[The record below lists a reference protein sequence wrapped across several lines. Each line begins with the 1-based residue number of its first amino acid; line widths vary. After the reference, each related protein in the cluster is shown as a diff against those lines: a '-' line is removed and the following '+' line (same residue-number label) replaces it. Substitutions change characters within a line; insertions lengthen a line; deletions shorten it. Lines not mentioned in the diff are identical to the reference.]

1 MTGEFQTVHKRRKAA
16 SIAMRPTAEQVR
28 HTIYFRFAVFSLMVL
43 AILLSAVAGAY
54 ADLRLVRPG
63 EARSGSLLFKAVEEN
78 RYVQAPLVGTDVDI
92 TVSGPTAR
100 ARITQHFYNPT
111 DGWVEGVYVYP
122 LPKNSS
128 VDTLKMVIG
137 ERVIIGEIKER
148 KEAKRIYEKAKREG
162 KKTALVEQERP
173 NIFTNSVANI
183 GPGET
188 VVVQL
193 EYQQTVP
200 QSGNEFSLRVP
211 LVVAPRYNPKP
222 LIQTVDFGSDQAG
235 WGQVSDP
242 VPDRDRITPP
252 VLDPREHAATNPVT
266 LTVRLQAGFP
276 LGEVKSHHHQ
286 VKIDAVSDDVQIVKI
301 DGAVPADKDFE
312 LTWSPKS
319 GATPSAGL
327 FHEQL
332 ADADYLLAFV
342 TPPTLEQPQAPK
354 PREIVFVIDNSGSMA
369 GPSMAQAKGSL
380 KYALRQ
386 LSPADRFNI
395 VRFDNTFE
403 LLFPSAVP
411 ADMEH
416 IGQAQSFVSRLQA
429 EGGTKMVPAMQAA
442 LVDTN
447 AADRDV
453 LRQVVFLTDGA
464 IGNEQQLFETITAG
478 LGRSRIFMVGI
489 GSAPNSYLMNRA
501 AELGRGSVLHIGG
514 VGQVEDRMRAL
525 FNKLA
530 KPAVTDLKVKF
541 SESGVD
547 VTPRILPDL
556 YAGETMQIAAKLSSF
571 SGTAEIS
578 GMIGGQPWIAKLP
591 LRGAADAKGISKLW
605 ARAKIADAE
614 VAFTL
619 RKISKA
625 SADQRILSLAL
636 EHSLVSRVTSLVAVD
651 KTPSRPQGMQLTR
664 ADIPLNLPAGW
675 DFDKVFGKP
684 GGQLDLRA
692 DGEGIGGSE
701 TIPAPDVREYGP
713 KINAA
718 YIQKIAASHKPAS
731 ANLKAKQTVTSVPLP
746 KTSTNGALYLGF
758 GFGLLLLMATIWLLY
773 LTRPMLRIE
782 WE

>member
-1 MTGEFQTVHKRRKAA
+1 MTGEFQSARVRPKTI
-16 SIAMRPTAEQVR
+16 SLAMRPAAPQVR
-28 HTIYFRFAVFSLMVL
+28 HAFYLRFTIFSLMVL
-43 AILLSAVAGAY
+43 AILLSAVASAS

-63 EARSGSLLFKAVEEN
+63 EARSGSLLFKAVEDD

-92 TVSGPTAR
+92 TISGPTAR
-100 ARITQHFYNPT
+100 ARITQHFYNPS

-122 LPKNSS
+122 LPENSA

-148 KEAKRIYEKAKREG
+148 KEAKRIYEQAKREG

-200 QSGNEFSLRVP
+200 QSGNEFALRVP

-222 LIQTVDFGSDQAG
+222 LVQTVDFGSDQAG
-235 WGQVSDP
+235 WGRVSDP
-242 VPDRDRITPP
+242 VPDRGRITPP
-252 VLDPREHAATNPVT
+252 VLDPREHPPTNPVT
-266 LTVRLQAGFP
+266 LTLRLQAGFP

-286 VKIDAVSDDVQIVKI
+286 VKIDTVSDDIQVIKI

-319 GATPSAGL
+319 GTAPSAGL
-327 FHEQL
+327 FHERL
-332 ADADYLLAFV
+332 ANADYLLAFV
-342 TPPTLEQPQAPK
+342 TPPTLEQAQTPK
-354 PREIVFVIDNSGSMA
+354 PREIIFVVDNSGSMA
-369 GPSMAQAKGSL
+369 GPSMAQAKASL
-380 KYALRQ
+380 KYALRE

-403 LLFPSAVP
+403 LLFPSAAP

-416 IGQAQSFVSRLQA
+416 IGQAQSFVSRLRA
-429 EGGTKMVPAMQAA
+429 EGGTRMVPAMEAA
-442 LVDTN
+442 LVDLGSAHQDT
-447 AADRDV
+447 

-464 IGNEQQLFETITAG
+464 IGNEQQLFETITDG

-501 AELGRGSVLHIGG
+501 AELGRGSVLHIGSA
-514 VGQVEDRMRAL
+514 GQVEKRMRAL

-541 SESGVD
+541 SENGVD
-547 VTPRILPDL
+547 VAPRILPDL
-556 YAGETMQIAAKLSSF
+556 YSGETLQIAAKLSSF

-578 GMIGGQPWIAKLP
+578 GMIGDQPWIAKLP
-591 LRGAADAKGISKLW
+591 LKGAAEAKGISKLW

-619 RKISKA
+619 RKISKV

-636 EHSLVSRVTSLVAVD
+636 EHSLVSRLTSLVAVD
-651 KTPSRPQGMQLTR
+651 KTPSRPEGMQLTR

-684 GGQLDLRA
+684 GGQTGLRA
-692 DGEGIGGSE
+692 EGGEIM
-701 TIPAPDVREYGP
+701 PAPHAKEDGL
-713 KINAA
+713 KIDAA
-718 YIQKIAASHKPAS
+718 YVQKIAASHKPAS
-731 ANLKAKQTVTSVPLP
+731 ANLKAKQTVASVPLP
-746 KTSTNGALYLGF
+746 KTSTNGVLYIGF
-758 GFGLLLLMATIWLLY
+758 GLGLLLLMTSIWLLY
-773 LTRPMLRIE
+773 RTRPIRRIE